1 MHSII
6 KQGYV
11 APVATRNAVSVA
23 TLGTALLSGEPLAG
37 FHVSG
42 E

>member
-1 MHSII
+1 MHSTN

-11 APVATRNAVSVA
+11 APVATKNAVSVS

-37 FHVSG
+37 LHVSG